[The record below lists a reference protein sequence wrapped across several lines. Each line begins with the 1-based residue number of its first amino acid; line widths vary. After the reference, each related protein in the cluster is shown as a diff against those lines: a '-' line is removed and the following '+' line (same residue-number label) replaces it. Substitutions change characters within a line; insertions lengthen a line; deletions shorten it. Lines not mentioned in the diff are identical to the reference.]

1 MDTTDDFDIKD
12 LISELQ
18 ANSEKAYTQLYNKYS
33 ALLYSFV
40 FKLTKS
46 DTLSQ
51 DIVQEAFIK
60 IWINRKELSIDIS
73 IKSYLFKMVQNMA
86 IDAFRKQVNKLEIT
100 GYLELI
106 QDSQIPL
113 TDSCTIFDLDEFEIR
128 LKEAKQKLTKQQ
140 RLIFV
145 LVKEN
150 EKKVSEV
157 AELLEI
163 TEQSVRNQ
171 LSAALAKLRIHMKE
185 YFPIFVIMF
194 YNM

>member
-1 MDTTDDFDIKD
+1 MDTTDDFDIKN

-60 IWINRKELSIDIS
+60 IWINRKELSIDTS

-86 IDAFRKQVNKLEIT
+86 IDAFRKQVNKVEIT

-106 QDSQIPL
+106 QNSQIPL

-171 LSAALAKLRIHMKE
+171 LSAALAKLRIQMKE

>member
-60 IWINRKELSIDIS
+60 ILINRKELSIDIS

>member
-46 DTLSQ
+46 NTLSQ

>member
-18 ANSEKAYTQLYNKYS
+18 TNSEKAYTQLYNKYS

-150 EKKVSEV
+150 EKKISEV

>member
-171 LSAALAKLRIHMKE
+171 LSAALAKLRIQMKE

>member
-51 DIVQEAFIK
+51 AIVQEAFIK

-73 IKSYLFKMVQNMA
+73 IKSYLFH
-86 IDAFRKQVNKLEIT
+86 
-100 GYLELI
+100 
-106 QDSQIPL
+106 
-113 TDSCTIFDLDEFEIR
+113 
-128 LKEAKQKLTKQQ
+128 
-140 RLIFV
+140 
-145 LVKEN
+145 LVP
-150 EKKVSEV
+150 S
-157 AELLEI
+157 L
-163 TEQSVRNQ
+163 Q
-171 LSAALAKLRIHMKE
+171 
-185 YFPIFVIMF
+185 
-194 YNM
+194 

>member
-18 ANSEKAYTQLYNKYS
+18 ANSKKAYTQLYNKYS